1 MLENLILFVNMCAMR
16 CLWKYGLILALW
28 AAPAAAN
35 MTVAVITPKAGVWA
49 KQGAELTAGAK
60 KAAEEI
66 NANGGLL
73 KQKIKI
79 LDIDDQCNDS
89 IAVSTAQM
97 LALRKD
103 KKIALVIGPYCSN
116 SFEAVA
122 QTYASAKIF
131 QIIPTTVDFAQAKTV
146 QKGLIKM
153 LGYTSQQA
161 VDFFKY
167 YNAHFAGEKVAIISN
182 VNNAQSSE
190 IAQAVNDQFAKH
202 GKTVVVQNYT
212 YDMAQNDYEKL
223 AKRVIK
229 DGNKLAFV
237 TGSAKQIRKTARY
250 LKEKNKNFIVFIN
263 KYQATEEYFKSL
275 EELAEGTYVLELS
288 GKNDDPEFAETL
300 VKLRLSGFETDGLAL
315 YGYSALKLWEAL
327 VKKAGSFD
335 YAKVSAK
342 ANNGKIKTDLGNH
355 MFHNGAPKD
364 NESYA
369 VYLYQ
374 NGHFSKVY

>member
-28 AAPAAAN
+28 AVPAAAN
-35 MTVAVITPKAGVWA
+35 MTVAVITPKAGAWS

-103 KKIALVIGPYCSN
+103 KKIALVIGPYCAN
-116 SFEAVA
+116 SFETVA
-122 QTYASAKIF
+122 KTYAGAKIF
-131 QIIPTTVDFAQAKTV
+131 QIIPTTVDYAQAKTV

-161 VDFFKY
+161 IDFFKY
-167 YNAHFAGEKVAIISN
+167 YNSHFAGEKVAIVSDIS
-182 VNNAQSSE
+182 NAQSSE

-212 YDMAQNDYEKL
+212 YDMTQKDYEKL
-223 AKRVIK
+223 AKRIIK
-229 DGNKLAFV
+229 AGNKVVFL
-237 TGSAKQIRKTARY
+237 TGSAKQIRKTAGY
-250 LKEKNKNFIVFIN
+250 LKERKADLAIFIN
-263 KYQATEEYFKSL
+263 KYQATDAYFEKL

-288 GKNDDPEFAETL
+288 GKNNDPEFAEAL

-327 VKKAGSFD
+327 VKKTGSFD

-342 ANNGKIKTDLGNH
+342 ANNKKIATDLGNH
-355 MFHNGAPKD
+355 MFHNGAPEKSE
-364 NESYA
+364 NYA
-369 VYLYQ
+369 IYLYQ
-374 NGHFSKVY
+374 NGHFNKVY

>member
-1 MLENLILFVNMCAMR
+1 MR

-49 KQGAELTAGAK
+49 KQGAELTAGVK

-131 QIIPTTVDFAQAKTV
+131 QIIPTTVDYAQAKTV
-146 QKGLIKM
+146 QKGLVKM
-153 LGYTSQQA
+153 LGYTTQQA

-182 VNNAQSSE
+182 LQNGQSSE
-190 IAQAVNDQFAKH
+190 IAQAVYDQFAKH

-212 YDMAQNDYEKL
+212 YDMTQNDYEKL

-237 TGSAKQIRKTARY
+237 TGSAKDIRKTARY
-250 LKEKNKNFIVFIN
+250 LKERNKDFIVFIN
-263 KYQATEEYFKSL
+263 KYQATDEYFKSL

-288 GKNDDPEFAETL
+288 GKNNDPEFAETL

-342 ANNGKIKTDLGNH
+342 ANNGKIKTDLGSH
-355 MFHNGAPKD
+355 MFHNGAPKN

-369 VYLYQ
+369 VFLYQ

>member
-1 MLENLILFVNMCAMR
+1 MR

-28 AAPAAAN
+28 AVPAAAN
-35 MTVAVITPKAGVWA
+35 MTVAVITPKAGAWS

-97 LALRKD
+97 LTLMKD
-103 KKIALVIGPYCSN
+103 KKIALVIGPYCAN
-116 SFEAVA
+116 SFETVA
-122 QTYASAKIF
+122 QTYAAAKIF
-131 QIIPTTVDFAQAKTV
+131 QIIPTAVDYAQAKTV

-167 YNAHFAGEKVAIISN
+167 YNAHFAGEKVAIVSDI
-182 VNNAQSSE
+182 NNAQSSE

-212 YDMAQNDYEKL
+212 YDMTQKDYEKL
-223 AKRVIK
+223 AKRIIK
-229 DGNKLAFV
+229 AGNKVVFL
-237 TGSAKQIRKTARY
+237 TGSAKQIRKTAEY
-250 LKEKNKNFIVFIN
+250 LKERKADLAIFIN
-263 KYQATEEYFKSL
+263 KYQATDAYFEKL

-288 GKNDDPEFAETL
+288 GKNNDPEFAEAL

-315 YGYSALKLWEAL
+315 YGYSALKLWAAL

-342 ANNGKIKTDLGNH
+342 ANNGKIETDLGNH
-355 MFHNGAPKD
+355 MFHNGAPKN

-374 NGHFSKVY
+374 NGHFNNVY

>member
-35 MTVAVITPKAGVWA
+35 MTVAVITPKAGAWA
-49 KQGAELTAGAK
+49 EQGAELTAGAK

-66 NANGGLL
+66 NASGGLL

-97 LALRKD
+97 LALMKN
-103 KKIALVIGPYCSN
+103 KKIALVIGPYCAN

-122 QTYASAKIF
+122 KTYAGAKIF
-131 QIIPTTVDFAQAKTV
+131 QIIPTAVDYAQAKTV

-167 YNAHFAGEKVAIISN
+167 YNTHFAGEKVAIVSN
-182 VNNAQSSE
+182 LQNAQSTE
-190 IAQAVNDQFAKH
+190 TAQAVYDQFAKH

-212 YDMAQNDYEKL
+212 YDMTQNDYEKL
-223 AKRVIK
+223 AKRIIK
-229 DGNKLAFV
+229 AGNKVVFL
-237 TGSAKQIRKTARY
+237 TGSAKQIRKTAGY
-250 LKEKNKNFIVFIN
+250 LKERKADLAIFIN
-263 KYQATEEYFKSL
+263 KYQATDAYFEKL

-288 GKNDDPEFAETL
+288 GKNNDPEFAEAL

-342 ANNGKIKTDLGNH
+342 ANNGKIETDLGNH
-355 MFHNGAPKD
+355 MFHNGAPKN

-374 NGHFSKVY
+374 NGHFNKVY